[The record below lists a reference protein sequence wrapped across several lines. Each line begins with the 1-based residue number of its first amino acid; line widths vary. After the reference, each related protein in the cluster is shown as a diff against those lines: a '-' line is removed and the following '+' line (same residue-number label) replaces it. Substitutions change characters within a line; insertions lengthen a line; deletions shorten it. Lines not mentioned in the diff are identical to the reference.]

1 MIDGKRLL
9 DALVGAVSQAK
20 PGATGQGQSR
30 GGFGDLLQ
38 QVLGSGNAAGPTTPG
53 TQSSQGSMPAQG
65 GSSGTPVDQYVQK
78 AKAFMDK
85 NPGLAE
91 AALMGVAGVLFSKR
105 RSRGIG

>member
-38 QVLGSGNAAGPTTPG
+38 QVLGSGSAAGPTCVPEAG
-53 TQSSQGSMPAQG
+53 IF
-65 GSSGTPVDQYVQK
+65 GTPLAPEPVAPVPDCASWK
-78 AKAFMDK
+78 A
-85 NPGLAE
+85 L
-91 AALMGVAGVLFSKR
+91 
-105 RSRGIG
+105 